1 MYSENLFN
9 VDLFQL
15 KSPELDCV
23 ALLCKTTANLIE
35 GWLVKSSPNL
45 TISLTAGREL
55 FATPPPP
62 PPTIT
67 SCSIVYGGP
76 NAHGCL
82 VITAVA
88 GLAIQSVMV
97 LCGRGLRIPS
107 WQRRNLSWEC
117 WGRIGKR
124 RKRARWASKSYF
136 RVTGPF
142 SGDQMLTPHARV
154 YLVPGNKSWRNPIA
168 LQTDCRLPFLF
179 FFFFSEKLY
188 WPLHPGW
195 ELTHHSKPNNTVC
208 QFGRAQANSEEESH
222 RLTPVQAVPPHFF
235 PFGCYILTQEPFHF
249 PRMH

>member
-55 FATPPPP
+55 FATPPPPP

-208 QFGRAQANSEEESH
+208 QFGRA
-222 RLTPVQAVPPHFF
+222 
-235 PFGCYILTQEPFHF
+235 
-249 PRMH
+249 